1 MAARRETVWINTDIR
16 KTLEFD
22 ALSAAAFRLW
32 TRLPFLVDDQHRVPD
47 LLAIASD
54 VYVAVSSGI
63 SSGISSGVSSG
74 VSSGEEDVAR
84 LLDELVAAG
93 FVDALDDGARC
104 MSALSRRFYS
114 FSEPSEAGD
123 GEVDA

>member
-32 TRLPFLVDDQHRVPD
+32 TRLPFLVDDQHRVPE

-54 VYVAVSSGI
+54 VYVA
-63 SSGISSGVSSG
+63 VSSG

-114 FSEPSEAGD
+114 FSEPGD

>member
-16 KTLEFD
+16 KTPEFD
-22 ALSAAAFRLW
+22 ALSAAAFGLW

-47 LLAIASD
+47 LSVIAD
-54 VYVAVSSGI
+54 DGHLGRDDA
-63 SSGISSGVSSG
+63 
-74 VSSGEEDVAR
+74 AR

-93 FVDALDDGARC
+93 FVDRLSDAAMC
-104 MSALSRRFYS
+104 MSAFSRRFYS
-114 FSEPSEAGD
+114 FSEPGD